1 MAAKKNDAE
10 EMPDEN
16 TAAETPA
23 VSPPPVSPAPHRPR
37 ETPAADGVGVAVA
50 DLHDRAAALERDV
63 AELKGRPVPGAEKKK
78 VAWYDVDLWPSEE
91 QS

>member
-1 MAAKKNDAE
+1 MATKKNDAE

-16 TAAETPA
+16 PAEEAPA
-23 VSPPPVSPAPHRPR
+23 VSQPPVSPAPHPRR
-37 ETPAADGVGVAVA
+37 ETPHVEGVGVAVA
-50 DLHDRAAALERDV
+50 DLHDRTAALESVV

>member
-1 MAAKKNDAE
+1 MALKKPDAE
-10 EMPDEN
+10 EMPAEN
-16 TAAETPA
+16 TTAESPA
-23 VSPPPVSPAPHRPR
+23 VSPPPVSPAPHPRR
-37 ETPAADGVGVAVA
+37 ETPHVEGVGVAVA